1 MIKVVLFGSGNV
13 AQHLIIAFQQS
24 GKVEVIQVVVRD
36 KNKAE
41 LSIAPDRITDNL
53 LAISKADIYILAV
66 SDGAL
71 PELSANLPFGNAL
84 VAHTSGSVALSALDP
99 KNRRAVFY
107 PLQTFSK
114 NRMVDYSHVPVC
126 LEWENDKDQQVLTEL
141 AHCISPNCYTI
152 DSVQRKAL
160 HVAAVFVNN
169 FVNHFYHIGEEICA
183 EHQVPFDILKPL
195 INETAEKAQY
205 LSPRLGQTGPAI
217 RNDQNT
223 IEAHLAL
230 VSQTNQKELYQLL
243 TQSIQKTYSAK

>member
-24 GKVEVIQVVVRD
+24 GKVDIIQVVVRD

-41 LSIAPDRITDNL
+41 LSISPDRITDNL
-53 LAISKADIYILAV
+53 LAIPKADIYILAV

-71 PELSANLPFGNAL
+71 PELSAKLPFSNAL
-84 VAHTSGSVALSALDP
+84 IAHTSGSVALSALDP
-99 KNRRAVFY
+99 KNRCAVFY

-126 LEWENDKDQQVLTEL
+126 LEWEHATDQELLTAL

-152 DSVQRKAL
+152 DSAQRKAL

-169 FVNHFYHIGEEICA
+169 FVNHLYHIGEEICE

-195 INETAEKAQY
+195 ITETAEKAQH

-223 IEAHLAL
+223 INTHLAL
-230 VSQTNQKELYQLL
+230 VRQTNQKEIYQLL
-243 TQSIQKTYSAK
+243 TQSIQQTYTAK

>member
-24 GKVEVIQVVVRD
+24 GKVDVIQVVVRD

-41 LSIAPDRITDNL
+41 LSIAPDRITDNMN
-53 LAISKADIYILAV
+53 AIPAADIYLLAV
-66 SDGAL
+66 SDAAL
-71 PELSANLPFGNAL
+71 PELSARLPFSNAL
-84 VAHTSGSVALSALDP
+84 IAHTSGSVALTSLDP
-99 KNRRAVFY
+99 KNRRAVYY

-114 NRMVDYSHVPVC
+114 TRSVDYSHVPVC
-126 LEWENDKDQQVLTEL
+126 LEWENNKDQQLLTEL

-169 FVNHFYHIGEEICA
+169 FVNHLYHIGEEICE

-195 INETAEKAQY
+195 IAETAEKVQH
-205 LSPRLGQTGPAI
+205 LSPRKGQTGPAI
-217 RNDQNT
+217 RKDQNT
-223 IEAHLAL
+223 IDSHLAL
-230 VSQTNQKELYQLL
+230 LTQGNQQELYRLL
-243 TQSIQKTYSAK
+243 TQSIQQTYPAK